1 MKTEDFFAYQDLLA
15 RAVNDIHA
23 RCGNAIDVLWDR
35 GRLTP
40 VHGTHQV
47 RIWNGLGAIDA
58 EIPHSDLAAGGVA
71 YQRFLEHIE
80 TAVKDR
86 LTVGVG
92 KA

>member
-47 RIWNGLGAIDA
+47 RIWNGLGAID
-58 EIPHSDLAAGGVA
+58 
-71 YQRFLEHIE
+71 R
-80 TAVKDR
+80 TARTSNCAHVP
-86 LTVGVG
+86 L
-92 KA
+92 